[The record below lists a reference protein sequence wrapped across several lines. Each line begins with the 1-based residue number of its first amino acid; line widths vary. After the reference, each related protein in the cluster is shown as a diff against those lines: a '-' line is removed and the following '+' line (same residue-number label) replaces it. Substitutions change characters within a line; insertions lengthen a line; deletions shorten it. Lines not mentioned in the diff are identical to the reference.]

1 MNEVGEEMNPYV
13 QATFN
18 QISVSIRSI
27 SELLD
32 ELESGDLDAQP
43 TENKLSIGQLF
54 AHMALVCKADL
65 LIANEASEEEMSDFY
80 ASNHFTAIEDI
91 KEALLSN
98 FSLLKTRYMN
108 YTEDELMQR
117 TTSYWGV
124 SYTRF
129 EWLLEISSHLYHH
142 RGQLHAMLV
151 HCLER
156 DPKVPLFE

>member
-1 MNEVGEEMNPYV
+1 MNPYV

-18 QISVSIRSI
+18 QISISIQSI
-27 SELLD
+27 ADLLD
-32 ELESGDLDAQP
+32 ELEPGDLDAQP

-54 AHMALVCKADL
+54 THMALICKADL
-65 LIANEASEEEMSDFY
+65 LIANEASEEEMSNFY
-80 ASNHFTAIEDI
+80 ASNHFTAIDDI

-108 YTEDELMQR
+108 YTEDELMQK

-124 SYTRF
+124 SYTRY

-151 HCLER
+151 HCLGKNPQIR
-156 DPKVPLFE
+156 LFE